1 MEDNKKNFWKGAL
14 AGALAMFMVGA
25 AALGIMNVAGVD
37 LGTSQEKVVNAQ
49 EEKKLNKLKKLID
62 ENYLYTDDLKE
73 EDLENGLY
81 SGYINA
87 LGDPYSV
94 YYDEEQTK
102 SLQES
107 TSGEYSGIG
116 VVFSQNQET
125 KVITAVQVYE
135 NSPANEAGIQAND
148 ILYKVGDKDVSGTDL
163 SDVVQLIR
171 GVENTT
177 VDITV
182 LRGDDAKEVTM
193 TVTRRKI
200 QVETVKSEM
209 KDDQIGYIRVTEF
222 DSVTYD
228 QFKSALD
235 SLEEQGMKGLVVD
248 LRANPGGNL
257 ATVTQMLDL
266 LLPKGTIVST
276 KDKSDHEEVISS
288 DDEHQFTKPMA
299 VVVDG
304 NSASASEIFAGAIQ
318 DYGLGLIVGTTT
330 YGKGIVQQI
339 FDLGDGCEEMGNK
352 VNDYLVKWRKEET
365 RFQKDNLVFNGYEKP
380 NYLINAK
387 VPRFGSGEAKGII
400 NESVRGKDLYLMVD
414 VCNYSLT
421 YSLSGNTNHMSP
433 DDHFQNLKRVI
444 AAVGG
449 QARRLNVIM
458 PFLYESR
465 QHKRSGRESLDCALG
480 LQELVRMGVDNIIT
494 FDAHDPRVQNAI
506 PLNGFETI
514 RPTYQ
519 FVKGLLKHVPDLQ
532 IDADHM
538 MAISPDEGATGRAIY
553 FANVLGLDMGMFYKR
568 RDYTTIVDGR
578 NPIVAHEFLGSS
590 VEGKDVII
598 LDDMISSGD
607 SILDVARQLKMRKAK
622 RIYAAA
628 TFGLFTNGM
637 EKFDQAY
644 EEGLISGILTT
655 NLIYQTPELLS
666 RPYYINCDMSKYIA
680 LVIDTL
686 NHDASIS
693 SILDPSERIQNVVEK
708 YKKGE
713 AID

>member
-1 MEDNKKNFWKGAL
+1 MENNKKNFWKGAL

-135 NSPANEAGIQAND
+135 NSPANEAGIQVND

-200 QVETVKSEM
+200 QVET
-209 KDDQIGYIRVTEF
+209 
-222 DSVTYD
+222 YD
-228 QFKSALD
+228 QFKSALGR
-235 SLEEQGMKGLVVD
+235 LEDEGMKGLVVD

-276 KDKSDHEEVISS
+276 KDKSGHEEVISS
-288 DDEHQFTKPMA
+288 DDEHQFTKPMS

-318 DYGLGLIVGTTT
+318 DYGLGSIVGTTT

-339 FDLGDGCEEMGNK
+339 FDLGDGTC
-352 VNDYLVKWRKEET
+352 VKLTMAEYYT
-365 RFQKDNLVFNGYEKP
+365 PNGRNIHK
-380 NYLINAK
+380 
-387 VPRFGSGEAKGII
+387 KGITPDVEVEYQQDENNPNADNQLDAALEQVRNKI
-400 NESVRGKDLYLMVD
+400 N
-414 VCNYSLT
+414 
-421 YSLSGNTNHMSP
+421 
-433 DDHFQNLKRVI
+433 Q
-444 AAVGG
+444 
-449 QARRLNVIM
+449 
-458 PFLYESR
+458 
-465 QHKRSGRESLDCALG
+465 
-480 LQELVRMGVDNIIT
+480 
-494 FDAHDPRVQNAI
+494 
-506 PLNGFETI
+506 
-514 RPTYQ
+514 
-519 FVKGLLKHVPDLQ
+519 
-532 IDADHM
+532 
-538 MAISPDEGATGRAIY
+538 
-553 FANVLGLDMGMFYKR
+553 
-568 RDYTTIVDGR
+568 
-578 NPIVAHEFLGSS
+578 
-590 VEGKDVII
+590 
-598 LDDMISSGD
+598 
-607 SILDVARQLKMRKAK
+607 
-622 RIYAAA
+622 
-628 TFGLFTNGM
+628 
-637 EKFDQAY
+637 
-644 EEGLISGILTT
+644 
-655 NLIYQTPELLS
+655 
-666 RPYYINCDMSKYIA
+666 
-680 LVIDTL
+680 
-686 NHDASIS
+686 
-693 SILDPSERIQNVVEK
+693 
-708 YKKGE
+708 
-713 AID
+713 

>member
-1 MEDNKKNFWKGAL
+1 MVYNPKSEEVINSIWNNMYNAIANVNILLQGIEDHRGILAADEEKIYEGEAYALRAFLHFDLLRLFGKSYVSGAGEKAIPYVSKISKEITPL
-14 AGALAMFMVGA
+14 STVSEVLDSVITDLEKA
-25 AALGIMNVAGVD
+25 AFLLENDPVRTGEATTSF
-37 LGTSQEKVVNAQ
+37 LGTRSFHFNYYAVRALMARVYLYKNDKVNALKNAT
-49 EEKKLNKLKKLID
+49 EVILSHKYPWVEKGQVATTTRDNRDGIFLTECILMLNNTRLETITETYLKKSENNTVGNLLVTQAEVRDEIFENTLYGGSDWRYIYYFEPIDSYYVNTKLWQVSSSYNNRQPLLRISEMYLIAA
-62 ENYLYTDDLKE
+62 ECAGSKKEALEYFNTLRQHRGFEVTDDLKE

-135 NSPANEAGIQAND
+135 NSPANEAGIQVND

-228 QFKSALD
+228 QFKSALG
-235 SLEEQGMKGLVVD
+235 SLEDQGMKGLVVD

-276 KDKSDHEEVISS
+276 KDKSGHEEVISS
-288 DDEHQFTKPMA
+288 DDEHQFTKPMS

-318 DYGLGLIVGTTT
+318 DYGLGSIVGTTT

-339 FDLGDGCEEMGNK
+339 FDLGDGTC
-352 VNDYLVKWRKEET
+352 VKLTMAEYYT
-365 RFQKDNLVFNGYEKP
+365 PNGRNIHK
-380 NYLINAK
+380 
-387 VPRFGSGEAKGII
+387 KGITPDVEVEYQRDENNPNADNQLDAALEQVRNKI
-400 NESVRGKDLYLMVD
+400 N
-414 VCNYSLT
+414 
-421 YSLSGNTNHMSP
+421 
-433 DDHFQNLKRVI
+433 Q
-444 AAVGG
+444 
-449 QARRLNVIM
+449 
-458 PFLYESR
+458 
-465 QHKRSGRESLDCALG
+465 
-480 LQELVRMGVDNIIT
+480 
-494 FDAHDPRVQNAI
+494 
-506 PLNGFETI
+506 
-514 RPTYQ
+514 
-519 FVKGLLKHVPDLQ
+519 
-532 IDADHM
+532 
-538 MAISPDEGATGRAIY
+538 
-553 FANVLGLDMGMFYKR
+553 
-568 RDYTTIVDGR
+568 
-578 NPIVAHEFLGSS
+578 
-590 VEGKDVII
+590 
-598 LDDMISSGD
+598 
-607 SILDVARQLKMRKAK
+607 
-622 RIYAAA
+622 
-628 TFGLFTNGM
+628 
-637 EKFDQAY
+637 
-644 EEGLISGILTT
+644 
-655 NLIYQTPELLS
+655 
-666 RPYYINCDMSKYIA
+666 
-680 LVIDTL
+680 
-686 NHDASIS
+686 
-693 SILDPSERIQNVVEK
+693 
-708 YKKGE
+708 
-713 AID
+713 